1 MHILILTLPRN
12 TFTSLLIFFN
22 FMDCRETILA
32 NENQEGKFRQIQTR
46 VEVFNLVIS
55 ALSCM
60 EKELELNGQFKAW
73 FDRCNLMEI

>member
-1 MHILILTLPRN
+1 
-12 TFTSLLIFFN
+12 
-22 FMDCRETILA
+22 
-32 NENQEGKFRQIQTR
+32 

>member
-1 MHILILTLPRN
+1 
-12 TFTSLLIFFN
+12 
-22 FMDCRETILA
+22 MDCRETILA